1 MKKVEGSVNSLD
13 KKIIEIDSLS
23 NRQGESE
30 VKINDLSKK
39 MKEEEATLL
48 RALEEI

>member
-1 MKKVEGSVNSLD
+1 MQKVEGSVNSLD

-30 VKINDLSKK
+30 VIIDEISKK

-48 RALEEI
+48 RVVEVI